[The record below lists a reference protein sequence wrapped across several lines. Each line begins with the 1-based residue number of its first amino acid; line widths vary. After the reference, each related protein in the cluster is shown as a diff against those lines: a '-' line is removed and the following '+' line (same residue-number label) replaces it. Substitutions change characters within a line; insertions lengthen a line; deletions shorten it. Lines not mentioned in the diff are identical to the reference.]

1 MSKKSSSQPA
11 AADMKA
17 EMNGLFPT
25 PILTGLLPGAEEV
38 NRKLKQIILEKE
50 RTSASTQ
57 HSNLG
62 GWQSTWDFPEWGG
75 ETLEYLLG
83 SAKKLAD
90 RVTTRRD
97 GKPVK
102 IDWNVTC
109 WANVNRSGQGNEFH
123 THPGAFWSGSYYV
136 EDGGIGQDPT
146 LGGEFEI
153 QDPRGAAPIM
163 YAPELSI
170 GGPAGASMG
179 AAETLSPRAG
189 LLILFP
195 SWLQHGVRPYKGDRE
210 RISIAFNLRL

>member
-1 MSKKSSSQPA
+1 MSGQDFEMRA
-11 AADMKA
+11 ATDIKA
-17 EMNGLFPT
+17 ELTGLFPT
-25 PILTGLLPGAEEV
+25 PILTGLLPGADEV
-38 NRKLKQIILEKE
+38 NRALKQTILGKE
-50 RTSASTQ
+50 RSSASTQ

-62 GWQSTWDFPEWGG
+62 GWQSTWDLPDWGG
-75 ETLEYLLG
+75 DAFDYMIG

-90 RVTTRRD
+90 RATTRRD

-102 IDWNVTC
+102 IDWKVTC
-109 WANVNRSGQGNEFH
+109 WANINRSGQGNEFH

-136 EDGGIGQDPT
+136 EDGGIGQNPA

-179 AAETLSPRAG
+179 AAETLSPRSG

-210 RISIAFNLRL
+210 RISIAFNLRI

>member
-1 MSKKSSSQPA
+1 MSQQAFAKPA
-11 AADMKA
+11 VADIKA
-17 EMNGLFPT
+17 ELNGLFPT

-38 NRKLKQIILEKE
+38 NRELKRIILEKE

-62 GWQSTWDFPEWGG
+62 GWQSTWNLPEWGG
-75 ETLEYLLG
+75 DAFDYMLD
-83 SAKKLAD
+83 SAKRLAD
-90 RVTTRRD
+90 RATARRD
-97 GKPVK
+97 GKAVK

-136 EDGGIGQDPT
+136 EDGGIGADPS

-163 YAPELSI
+163 YAPELSM

>member
-1 MSKKSSSQPA
+1 MSNSVFAKP
-11 AADMKA
+11 ADMKA
-17 EMNGLFPT
+17 EMNGLFAT
-25 PILTGLLPGAEEV
+25 PILTGVLPDAEAV
-38 NRKLKQIILEKE
+38 NRSLKQIILEKE

-75 ETLEYLLG
+75 DALHYMLG
-83 SAKKLAD
+83 SAKKLAN

-97 GKPVK
+97 GKPVS
-102 IDWNVTC
+102 IDWKVTC

-136 EDGGIGQDPT
+136 EDGGIGQDPS

-153 QDPRGAAPIM
+153 QDPRGAAPVM
-163 YAPELSI
+163 YAPELCI
-170 GGPAGASMG
+170 GGAAGASMG
-179 AAETLSPRAG
+179 AAESLSPRAG
-189 LLILFP
+189 LLIMFP
-195 SWLQHGVRPYKGDRE
+195 SWLQHGVRPYKGERE